1 MMNKKGPMLDAIR
14 NKRGNSI
21 NLTITVEPEAGLMT
35 GEGEDDK
42 EIESKDQE
50 QLGLAPEGEMDK
62 SEVGNEPMMGQL
74 ADGDAAE
81 EAPVMD
87 DNKKALMDEILM
99 KKLGKNSLLNRAQRT
114 KQA

>member
-35 GEGEDDK
+35 GEPDK
-42 EIESKDQE
+42 ELQDKDQE

-62 SEVGNEPMMGQL
+62 SEMGNEPMMGEL
-74 ADGDAAE
+74 GDGDAPAE
-81 EAPVMD
+81 VPVMD
-87 DNKKALMDEILM
+87 DKKALMDEILM
-99 KKLGKNSLLNRAQRT
+99 KKLGKNSLLNRAQKA